1 MPPTALGLVL
11 VAAILHAGWNLF
23 VKRARQKQIFTWWAL
38 LVGVVC
44 FSPLLLMSSRFPI
57 QIWFYAVCSG
67 LVEATYY
74 IALTRA
80 YDKAD
85 FSLVYPLARGSAP
98 AFLALWAILFLGERP
113 RPGGYIGLALL
124 VFGLVIVGGG
134 SLWALRKIA
143 VVTTSGVGI
152 AIGLAV
158 CISIYSVIDG
168 AAVHLTAPMPYTVLV
183 IGLSTLFI
191 SPIMLLPYGRKAI
204 VAEWRTH
211 WLRIIIAGI
220 LMLLSYMLV
229 LQAYSIARVSYA
241 GAIREIS
248 VIFAALIGW
257 HWLREDFGAMR
268 TAGAILIFI
277 GILVIAIFG

>member
-1 MPPTALGLVL
+1 VEPVRQACQ
-11 VAAILHAGWNLF
+11 AEANLHVVGAPCRSRLLF
-23 VKRARQKQIFTWWAL
+23 T
-38 LVGVVC
+38 
-44 FSPLLLMSSRFPI
+44 
-57 QIWFYAVCSG
+57 
-67 LVEATYY
+67 
-74 IALTRA
+74 
-80 YDKAD
+80 
-85 FSLVYPLARGSAP
+85 SLV
-98 AFLALWAILFLGERP
+98 
-113 RPGGYIGLALL
+113 
-124 VFGLVIVGGG
+124 
-134 SLWALRKIA
+134 
-143 VVTTSGVGI
+143 
-152 AIGLAV
+152 
-158 CISIYSVIDG
+158 

-191 SPIMLLPYGRKAI
+191 SPILLLPYGRKAI

-211 WLRIIIAGI
+211 WLLIIIAGI

-268 TAGAILIFI
+268 TVGAILIFI